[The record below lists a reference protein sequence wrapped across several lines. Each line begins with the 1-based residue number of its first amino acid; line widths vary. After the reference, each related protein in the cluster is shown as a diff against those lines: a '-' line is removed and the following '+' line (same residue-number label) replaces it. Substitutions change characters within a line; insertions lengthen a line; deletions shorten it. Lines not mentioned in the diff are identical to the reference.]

1 MIQEPNDILS
11 RAIYTGLTIRD
22 DGTFTYSGEIG
33 DNPNVDPEK
42 DVDFFRLDLGLGDR
56 LRLPETIDLLDEND
70 DDIGDAELK
79 VFDYSDLWEF
89 PDPFDPNYIIY
100 EAYQAGTFYV
110 GISGDGNTSYNPDKE
125 GSGSSGTPGK
135 YDLTIETIGRQMGGV
150 KGKLYFSSDYYG
162 DGLYTLNT
170 TTGNATPVSING
182 NQMWMRGLAPSE
194 SSSFIY
200 GGSGSLFKINA
211 DDSIA
216 NRFL

>member
-11 RAIYTGLTIRD
+11 RAIYTGLTIRN

-42 DVDFFRLDLGLGDR
+42 DVDFFKFDLGLGDR
-56 LRLPETIDLLDEND
+56 LRLPQTIDLLDEND

-89 PDPFDPNYIIY
+89 PDPVDPNYIIY

-110 GISGDGNTSYNPDKE
+110 GISGDGNTSYNPDQE

-135 YDLTIETIGRQMGGV
+135 YDLIIETIGRQMGGV
-150 KGKLYFSSDYYG
+150 QGKLYFSSDDYG

-170 TTGNATPVSING
+170 TTGNATPVTING

-194 SSSFIY
+194 SSSFIH
-200 GGSGSLFKINA
+200 GVNDFLFKI
-211 DDSIA
+211 
-216 NRFL
+216 R